1 MTVGSAGQGGSSY
14 PRVIM
19 ESLLSKAEWWLERNL
34 QEMPLMGEDRFR
46 KEGENQALS
55 WMIENLKKELRI

>member
-1 MTVGSAGQGGSSY
+1 
-14 PRVIM
+14 M

-55 WMIENLKKELRI
+55 WMIENLKKELRS